1 MGKHINCKSGEWN
14 RLTNSEQE
22 FVKKGNEVIDALD
35 RLSMVAIKELLPC
48 KLSDMSSLD
57 EKELEMYNTL
67 MNLYKDSVAYVRL
80 FDTIVVEN
88 ANQMNSIER
97 KIDKIL
103 EKLDQK
109 EMEKK

>member
-1 MGKHINCKSGEWN
+1 MGKHIDCKSGEWN

-35 RLSMVAIKELLPC
+35 RLSMVAIKEILPS

-67 MNLYKDSVAYVRL
+67 INLYKDSVAYVQL
-80 FDTIVVEN
+80 FNTVVVEN
-88 ANQMNSIER
+88 ANQMNSIEK

-103 EKLDQK
+103 EKLNK
-109 EMEKK
+109 N